1 MTPGNLHSIGEG
13 SDAQGLNDHIAVRIV
28 RIGEALS
35 RTTTRTIEARW
46 GLKNTDLRLLNTLD
60 CQHAV
65 AVSEIARRVHVDK
78 AWVSRSLRELEA
90 RGLVERTAD
99 PADSR
104 QTLVSLSANGRTIL
118 EKVRPQALRS
128 ELALLEGIDA
138 RALKVMLDRLEVN
151 ATAALDRAVAGSG
164 R

>member
-1 MTPGNLHSIGEG
+1 MTRSNLHSISQGP
-13 SDAQGLNDHIAVRIV
+13 DAQGLNDHIAVRIV
-28 RIGEALS
+28 RISEALT
-35 RTTTRTIEARW
+35 RTATRTIEARW

-60 CQHAV
+60 GENAL

-90 RGLVERTAD
+90 RGLVERAPD
-99 PADSR
+99 PTDSR
-104 QTLVSLSANGRTIL
+104 LTLVSLSASGRAIL
-118 EKVRPQALRS
+118 EEVRPHALRS

-138 RALKVMLDRLEVN
+138 RMLKALLDRLEAN
-151 ATAALDRAVAGSG
+151 AAAVLERTEPGAK